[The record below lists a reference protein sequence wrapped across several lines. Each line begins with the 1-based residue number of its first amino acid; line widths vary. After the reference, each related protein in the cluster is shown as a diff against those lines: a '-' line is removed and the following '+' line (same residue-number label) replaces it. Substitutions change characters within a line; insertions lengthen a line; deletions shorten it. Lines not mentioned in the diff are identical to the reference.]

1 MDMGLKGGL
10 MFEKFQ
16 FTIGQMSLVDYWLKS
31 LVQVK
36 KNEGIL
42 VLMRCS
48 ITQSRVKNKEL
59 WINYEPMRRFFQFFF
74 FFFFKPYIKI
84 T

>member
-59 WINYEPMRRFFQFFF
+59 WINYEPMRRFFQIFFF
-74 FFFFKPYIKI
+74 FF
-84 T
+84 

>member
-42 VLMRCS
+42 LLMRCS

-59 WINYEPMRRFFQFFF
+59 WINYEPMRRFFQIFFF
-74 FFFFKPYIKI
+74 FF
-84 T
+84 

>member
-1 MDMGLKGGL
+1 MDMGPKGGL
-10 MFEKFQ
+10 VFKKFQ

-42 VLMRCS
+42 LLMRCS
-48 ITQSRVKNKEL
+48 ISQSRVKNKEL
-59 WINYEPMRRFFQFFF
+59 WIN
-74 FFFFKPYIKI
+74 
-84 T
+84 

>member
-36 KNEGIL
+36 KNGGIL
-42 VLMRCS
+42 LLMRCS
-48 ITQSRVKNKEL
+48 ILNL
-59 WINYEPMRRFFQFFF
+59 G
-74 FFFFKPYIKI
+74 
-84 T
+84 

>member
-42 VLMRCS
+42 LLMRCS

-59 WINYEPMRRFFQFFF
+59 WINYEPMRRFFQIFFF
-74 FFFFKPYIKI
+74 FLSLTLK
-84 T
+84 

>member
-42 VLMRCS
+42 LLMRCS

-59 WINYEPMRRFFQFFF
+59 WINYEPMRRFFQFIYLFF
-74 FFFFKPYIKI
+74 FLSLTLK
-84 T
+84 

>member
-42 VLMRCS
+42 LLMRCS
-48 ITQSRVKNKEL
+48 ISQSRVKNKEL
-59 WINYEPMRRFFQFFF
+59 WINYEPMRRFFQFIFYF
-74 FFFFKPYIKI
+74 LFLSLTLK
-84 T
+84 

>member
-42 VLMRCS
+42 LLMRCS
-48 ITQSRVKNKEL
+48 ISQSRVKNKEL

-74 FFFFKPYIKI
+74 FFFKPYIKI

>member
-42 VLMRCS
+42 LLMRCS

-59 WINYEPMRRFFQFFF
+59 WINYEPMRRFFQNFFF
-74 FFFFKPYIKI
+74 FFLSLTLK
-84 T
+84 

>member
-74 FFFFKPYIKI
+74 FFLSLTLK
-84 T
+84 

>member
-42 VLMRCS
+42 LLMRCS
-48 ITQSRVKNKEL
+48 ISQSRVKNKEL
-59 WINYEPMRRFFQFFF
+59 WINYEPMRRLFQFFF
-74 FFFFKPYIKI
+74 FFFLSLTLK
-84 T
+84 

>member
-42 VLMRCS
+42 LLMRCS
-48 ITQSRVKNKEL
+48 ISQSRVKNKEL

-74 FFFFKPYIKI
+74 FFLSLTLK
-84 T
+84 

>member
-42 VLMRCS
+42 LLMRCS
-48 ITQSRVKNKEL
+48 ISQSRVKNKEL
-59 WINYEPMRRFFQFFF
+59 WINYEPMRRFFQIFFF
-74 FFFFKPYIKI
+74 FF
-84 T
+84 

>member
-59 WINYEPMRRFFQFFF
+59 WINYEPKRRFFQKK